1 MPTRNTRSR
10 RRVRKRRPSTKTS
23 RRKKGRR
30 PSSQRSQKPSIMPT
44 FTPNVKPRMVFK
56 KGAFGGTYFRII
68 ESDVVGTKI
77 LAKHS
82 IKEFEDKGWWKG
94 IDTDKMVTSSVYR
107 KDVNKYGVKVG
118 SSLEDW
124 ESKNWIF
131 KYDPYGWFQWYCRYS
146 LGRRITKEIEYK
158 KNKFMP
164 YDEWQ
169 IGRWNK
175 ITGPN
180 GRFRR
185 MLMNMIIKK
194 NSTFDDISISPKIR
208 QVLLH
213 WGYELTEKD
222 FNEYKRSI
230 K

>member
-1 MPTRNTRSR
+1 MPTRNTRSTKR
-10 RRVRKRRPSTKTS
+10 LRKRRPSTRTS
-23 RRKKGRR
+23 RRKNGKR
-30 PSSQRSQKPSIMPT
+30 PSPQRSRKPSIMST
-44 FTPNVKPRMVFK
+44 FTPNVEPRMVFK
-56 KGAFGGTYFRII
+56 KGAFGGTYFRTI
-68 ESDVVGTKI
+68 ESDVIGKKL
-77 LAKHS
+77 LAENS
-82 IKEFEDKGWWKG
+82 INEFEKGWWEG
-94 IDTDKMVTSSVYR
+94 IDTDKMVTSSIYR
-107 KDVNKYGVKVG
+107 KGVNKYGVKVG
-118 SSLEDW
+118 SSLKDW
-124 ESKNWIF
+124 ESKNWIY

-158 KNKFMP
+158 QNKFMP
-164 YDEWQ
+164 YDDWQ

-175 ITGPN
+175 IAGPN

-213 WGYELTEKD
+213 WGYGLTEKD
-222 FNEYKRSI
+222 FNKYKQSI